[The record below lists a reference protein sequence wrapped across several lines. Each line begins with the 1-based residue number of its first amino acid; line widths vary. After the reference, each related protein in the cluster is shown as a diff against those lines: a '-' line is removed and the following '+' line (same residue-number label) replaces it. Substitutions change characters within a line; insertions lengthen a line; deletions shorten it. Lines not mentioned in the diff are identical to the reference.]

1 MPTEASAPLTFMKVR
16 RFMEGLSYFFSLSL
30 SIFILPPFN
39 DCIFYLHYL
48 ICECVSDCL
57 NFFLRK
63 DDKGAHPPL
72 IFIYG
77 FLGLLFLF
85 VFLFSVWSVPV
96 AKWPHTF

>member
-1 MPTEASAPLTFMKVR
+1 MMSSAVSILSGGFSPVTIVGAATAFDVLKTWPVIATEASAPLTFMKVR
-16 RFMEGLSYFFSLSL
+16 RFMEGLSHFFSLSL

-63 DDKGAHPPL
+63 DDKGAH
-72 IFIYG
+72 
-77 FLGLLFLF
+77 
-85 VFLFSVWSVPV
+85 
-96 AKWPHTF
+96 